1 MPHCDHRHPIHPSN
15 LGRVNL
21 GFTNNHTLQV
31 WNTICMAEWLWR
43 PRTHLISALTRSQ
56 SLPQRPERTRYG
68 LTDGNR
74 PLQVKW
80 ISKTDQCRWIW
91 DIVRDGLGG
100 LVCWTNIIHTIM
112 YLTCYL
118 LNLRLGEPY
127 IMLPLCYS
135 QAMKNAIKMPTMNM
149 ILEII
154 CSTNSKI

>member
-15 LGRVNL
+15 LGHVNL

-56 SLPQRPERTRYG
+56 SLPQCPERTRYD
-68 LTDGNR
+68 LTDGNW

-80 ISKTDQCRWIW
+80 ISKTDHCRWIW
-91 DIVRDGLGG
+91 EIVRDGLGG
-100 LVCWTNIIHTIM
+100 LVCWTSIIHTIM

-118 LNLRLGEPY
+118 IYHLVNLTSCSLCATHKPWKT
-127 IMLPLCYS
+127 PLKCQLWIWS
-135 QAMKNAIKMPTMNM
+135 
-149 ILEII
+149 
-154 CSTNSKI
+154 